1 MAVLPVVI
9 GVAMAT
15 FRDMTY
21 TATGFIVTSFCVF
34 LAALKVVASG
44 EMITGKINLHPVDLL
59 GHMAPLAM
67 LQYFV
72 LSILRG
78 EMTDIMNRWSTDFD
92 PRTNMYPFT
101 IVMISGIASL
111 CKDRIYFSRRR
122 FRHKHSKGNGIFC
135 SRRSWSGYLDIHSQ
149 N

>member
-1 MAVLPVVI
+1 
-9 GVAMAT
+9 MAT

-44 EMITGKINLHPVDLL
+44 EMITGTINLHPVDLL

-101 IVMISGIASL
+101 IVMIS
-111 CKDRIYFSRRR
+111 
-122 FRHKHSKGNGIFC
+122 
-135 SRRSWSGYLDIHSQ
+135 
-149 N
+149 